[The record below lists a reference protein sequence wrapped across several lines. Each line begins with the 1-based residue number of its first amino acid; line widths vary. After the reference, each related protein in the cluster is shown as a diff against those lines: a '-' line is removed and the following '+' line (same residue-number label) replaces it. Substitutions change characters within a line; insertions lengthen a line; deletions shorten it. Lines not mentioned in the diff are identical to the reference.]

1 MICQHALSLLDDYL
15 DNELL
20 ESVTAEVRSHLD
32 QCESCR
38 REFEES
44 RYLKE
49 LLKQKGTRDPGE
61 DYWLETSQLILAK
74 TVQQS
79 GSHEPYPSSDTDDA
93 DSRGPF
99 VQALVSL
106 AASLVILASA
116 IVVGMNQGH
125 APDAG
130 LRGGPILFS
139 SSVGRQLNAGHT
151 IMTEDER
158 QRLAKGMLIMG
169 PPGLLGHFSG
179 LTQLRMVITPEHH

>member
-15 DNELL
+15 DDELP
-20 ESVTAEVRSHLD
+20 ESVVAEVKSHLD
-32 QCESCR
+32 QCDDCR
-38 REFEES
+38 REFGES

-49 LLKQKGTRDPGE
+49 LLKQTGPRDPGK
-61 DYWLETSQLILAK
+61 DYWLETSQLVLAR
-74 TVQQS
+74 TVQQTS
-79 GSHEPYPSSDTDDA
+79 DLEPFASSDTD
-93 DSRGPF
+93 SGRWGPF
-99 VQALVSL
+99 LQALVSL

-125 APDAG
+125 APNTG

-139 SSVGRQLNAGHT
+139 SSVGRQLKASHT

-169 PPGLLGHFSG
+169 PPGLLGHFGG

>member
-1 MICQHALSLLDDYL
+1 MICLRALSLLDDYL
-15 DNELL
+15 DHELP
-20 ESVTAEVRSHLD
+20 ESVTTEVKSHLD
-32 QCESCR
+32 QCDSCR

-49 LLKQKGTRDPGE
+49 LLKQKGPRDPSK

-74 TVQQS
+74 TVQQY
-79 GSHEPYPSSDTDDA
+79 GDNGLYASSETDA
-93 DSRGPF
+93 DNRGPF
-99 VQALVSL
+99 LQALVSL

-116 IVVGMNQGH
+116 VVVGMSQGN

-130 LRGGPILFS
+130 VVGGPILFS
-139 SSVGRQLNAGHT
+139 SSVSRQLNADQT
-151 IMTEDER
+151 IITEDER

-179 LTQLRMVITPEHH
+179 MTQLHLVITPEHH